1 MDDTFFCFLD
11 FFFLL
16 DPGIG
21 VIFASRPSGLA
32 GSVCSSICASD
43 SVWFGFILPGLLH
56 LPLFAAASTVRG
68 PGELASISALVSSL
82 VLS

>member
-1 MDDTFFCFLD
+1 LD
-11 FFFLL
+11 FLFPL

-21 VIFASRPSGLA
+21 VIFASRTLGLA
-32 GSVCSSICASD
+32 GSVCSSIGASD
-43 SVWFGFILPGLLH
+43 SIWFGFILPDLLQ